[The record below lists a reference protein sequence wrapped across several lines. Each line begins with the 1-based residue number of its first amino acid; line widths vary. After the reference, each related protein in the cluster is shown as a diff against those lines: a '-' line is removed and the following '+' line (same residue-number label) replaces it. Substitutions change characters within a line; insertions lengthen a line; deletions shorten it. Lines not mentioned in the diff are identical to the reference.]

1 MIIDAKA
8 KLGVLLKTY
17 PFLLD
22 FLTSWSPN
30 FEKLRN
36 PLLRNTVGKI
46 ASLEQVAAMG
56 EVPVDA
62 LLAAIGEEIRRVT
75 GDDVRVELDGGRVP
89 APAFADRAARKE
101 VLKDIIRDLH
111 YGGDV
116 EALRKR
122 FAELVRDVSGGEI
135 AAMEQELMAEGLP
148 LEEVKKLCDVHV
160 QVFKDSLEEHPES
173 AFVPGHPLHTLAAEN
188 RELERLVARTR
199 EALAPLR
206 DEAGVRAWAAERAKL
221 APLVQALFEV
231 EKHYLKKENQ
241 LFPRLEE
248 KGKSGPSKVMWAVH
262 DDIRAH
268 LKDFRRAL
276 DLGDRAIVARTGT
289 WVLQEIADMI
299 YKEDKILFPMSL
311 EILDE
316 RDWVRVKEGEEEIG
330 YAWIAPAGAW
340 APGAPSVGVHDI
352 PPAVT
357 AGDARLALDTGTLSA
372 EQVNLLLTH
381 LPVDIS
387 FVDENDTVVYYSA
400 TRDRIFPRTP
410 GVIGRKVQNC
420 HPPKSLDTVTQV
432 LAAFRD
438 GSRDIAE
445 FWIEMNGKF
454 IHIRYFALRDGE
466 GKYRGALEVSQ
477 DVTGI
482 RALRGEKR
490 LLDWDPPGL
499 DV

>member
-188 RELERLVARTR
+188 RELARLVARTR

-206 DEAGVRAWAAERAKL
+206 DRPE
-221 APLVQALFEV
+221 
-231 EKHYLKKENQ
+231 
-241 LFPRLEE
+241 
-248 KGKSGPSKVMWAVH
+248 
-262 DDIRAH
+262 
-268 LKDFRRAL
+268 
-276 DLGDRAIVARTGT
+276 
-289 WVLQEIADMI
+289 
-299 YKEDKILFPMSL
+299 
-311 EILDE
+311 
-316 RDWVRVKEGEEEIG
+316 
-330 YAWIAPAGAW
+330 
-340 APGAPSVGVHDI
+340 
-352 PPAVT
+352 
-357 AGDARLALDTGTLSA
+357 
-372 EQVNLLLTH
+372 
-381 LPVDIS
+381 
-387 FVDENDTVVYYSA
+387 
-400 TRDRIFPRTP
+400 
-410 GVIGRKVQNC
+410 
-420 HPPKSLDTVTQV
+420 
-432 LAAFRD
+432 
-438 GSRDIAE
+438 
-445 FWIEMNGKF
+445 
-454 IHIRYFALRDGE
+454 
-466 GKYRGALEVSQ
+466 
-477 DVTGI
+477 
-482 RALRGEKR
+482 
-490 LLDWDPPGL
+490 
-499 DV
+499 